1 MFNNAATELL
11 AGTSAVNVTSAT
23 SLANA
28 FDLAAAAAATSQGGT
43 IAANTGVIDWF
54 HYNTNTYVVEA
65 INATDTS
72 AAHTALAA
80 GDAVVMIVGT
90 VNLGG
95 ESLAGHTLTL

>member
-43 IAANTGVIDWF
+43 IAANTGVLDWF
-54 HYNTNTYVVEA
+54 QYNNNTYVLEA
-65 INATDTS
+65 INNTAS
-72 AAHTALAA
+72 PAAHSALAA
-80 GDAVVMIVGT
+80 PDEIVTIVGL
-90 VNLGG
+90 VNLSG